1 MNQWKIFSY
10 CLAAVC
16 LGGAVSRSEGA
27 EEHGNRAATTE
38 RKPVVRNLNLRE
50 KTAVKLAEVIL
61 ESVYGENVLNQRP
74 WNVTD
79 LGESFRI
86 VGTFHGDGVDGVA
99 EIVINKAD
107 GKVISYTH
115 GK

>member
-1 MNQWKIFSY
+1 MDQWEIFSC

-16 LGGAVSRSEGA
+16 LGGVVSRSEGA

-86 VGTFHGDGVDGVA
+86 VGTFHGDGVGGVA